1 MKPKEIDRIESA
13 IRHIQTSMD
22 VDPWAMEIAVAA
34 MRKQIPQKA
43 MKSIDVYDKNLY
55 KLYCPTCGALVANGN
70 SRVGFMN
77 KVSKWSDRC
86 ATCGQVIDW
95 KAAERTDHIA
105 DSGKKVE
112 RTGKPSQDVSDS
124 DLIFRKAAIEAIIGM
139 IDRFERILADIRASK
154 GDDSVCG
161 MCEYDGAYMGQ
172 SGDWCNECPGF
183 DKDDCFK
190 LSDRCRK
197 RWMGDIT
204 LPSAQPTLH
213 GYNIEHLELIARVL
227 QKEDLPPERV
237 VEALTDIGRIVAI
250 VRDEFE
256 ETLRRAVDQC
266 MT

>member
-1 MKPKEIDRIESA
+1 MKKTEAISILATSVRPREPKDRARYDEAVKMAIEALKCSE
-13 IRHIQTSMD
+13 T
-22 VDPWAMEIAVAA
+22 P
-34 MRKQIPQKA
+34 
-43 MKSIDVYDKNLY
+43 KSSEQN
-55 KLYCPTCGALVANGN
+55 
-70 SRVGFMN
+70 
-77 KVSKWSDRC
+77 
-86 ATCGQVIDW
+86 
-95 KAAERTDHIA
+95 AETAQADHIA

-154 GDDSVCG
+154 GDGSVCG

-204 LPSAQPTLH
+204 LPSAQP
-213 GYNIEHLELIARVL
+213 EHKRGEWIGHPIKGTDSLSIDKDTCSHCGERFYQIAETGVVWNFCPNCGADMR
-227 QKEDLPPERV
+227 KES
-237 VEALTDIGRIVAI
+237 
-250 VRDEFE
+250 
-256 ETLRRAVDQC
+256 
-266 MT
+266 